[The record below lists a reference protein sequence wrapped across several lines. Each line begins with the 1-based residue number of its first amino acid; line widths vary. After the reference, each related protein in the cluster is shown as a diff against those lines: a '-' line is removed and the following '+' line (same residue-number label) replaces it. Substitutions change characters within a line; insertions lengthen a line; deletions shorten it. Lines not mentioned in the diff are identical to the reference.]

1 MTPRSDIVFLSLE
14 LGLEEVA
21 GELRR
26 TWRTRV
32 PVYRENRDNIVGIL
46 HARDLLA
53 IDMADWVRS
62 GTGVE
67 SLLRE
72 PLFVPESKPVTEL
85 LHAFR
90 DRKLSVALV
99 VDEFG
104 GARGIV
110 FIEDIMEEI
119 WRRSRKSKTPG
130 ANRRRGCA
138 RSPSESTW

>member
-85 LHAFR
+85 LHAFWGPKAVGCAGGRRVRWRAR
-90 DRKLSVALV
+90 DRLH
-99 VDEFG
+99 
-104 GARGIV
+104 RGHHGR
-110 FIEDIMEEI
+110 DLEEI
-119 WRRSRKSKTPG
+119 
-130 ANRRRGCA
+130 
-138 RSPSESTW
+138 EEE